1 MIEAEE
7 LFYRCSDRIDDD
19 MEVAESFLIGCIS
32 YVIRDR
38 GEKGVRQKIKDDLG
52 MSNYEPYIRELKLIS
67 TMCDDSIH
75 ALITS
80 SIDLSHILK
89 QVIIVYDHA
98 KDADFDLV
106 QPSTHANK
114 AKRAGVMLIKLSEQM
129 KPTKKIKTDCSLFT
143 DGV

>member
-1 MIEAEE
+1 MEAEA
-7 LFYRCSDRIDDD
+7 LYYTCCDRIDDD
-19 MEVAESFLIGCIS
+19 MEVAETFLIGCIA

-52 MSNYEPYIRELKLIS
+52 MSNYEPYTRELRFIS
-67 TMCDDSIH
+67 TMHDDSVH

-80 SIDLSHILK
+80 SIDISAILK
-89 QVIIVYDHA
+89 QVQIIYDHA

-114 AKRAGVMLIKLSEQM
+114 AKRAGEMLIKLSEQM
-129 KPTKKIKTDCSLFT
+129 KPTKKIKTDCSLFA